1 MNIYDI
7 EQCVELES
15 REIANIIENTEFALS
30 TSSDYQK
37 ECIKIKAYDE
47 IVELIGCREEAL
59 KMCADFLG
67 WIPVSKRLPERNK
80 RVLVCYETMEGL
92 KVDTSIFDKY
102 GCWLGKAVAW
112 MPLPKPYKNERGE
125 E

>member
-59 KMCADFLG
+59 KM
-67 WIPVSKRLPERNK
+67 
-80 RVLVCYETMEGL
+80 
-92 KVDTSIFDKY
+92 
-102 GCWLGKAVAW
+102 
-112 MPLPKPYKNERGE
+112 
-125 E
+125 

>member
-47 IVELIGCREEAL
+47 IVELI
-59 KMCADFLG
+59 F
-67 WIPVSKRLPERNK
+67 SER
-80 RVLVCYETMEGL
+80 
-92 KVDTSIFDKY
+92 
-102 GCWLGKAVAW
+102 
-112 MPLPKPYKNERGE
+112 
-125 E
+125 